1 MDTICGLIQWLCNSQ
16 KVSFAIDNDVL
27 NVSFLGLLFAT
38 LLVWGSGIQEL
49 TKTSEYLCSPGRT
62 SLFSSIYQNF
72 GIPDVGSYFSSAKE
86 LLDTMYF
93 FWIKTGGLYDFA
105 SPSMTC
111 LYRRKHTFSVSQT
124 KSNKGVEATLWDVP
138 QWRNQ
143 DTESKNQENQKRLLV
158 FNTHLDAYH
167 HAVANRR
174 AQIGEIL
181 DFMEDTM
188 QSIEKVEA
196 STMKGREDDSISVLS
211 ADNRESSRFNW
222 SHTAVLVVGDFNI
235 KAGSKE
241 YWETLEFVESRLA
254 STTSNGDNAWKDF
267 FASVDD
273 TDINDEDQHTYALQ
287 NSLALDQ
294 NAYGRI
300 DYIFGIQR
308 FGKPPKA
315 IESTPQKE
323 AESSRTFMPLNVVS
337 RLIRQEPIGEESSD
351 HYALVLEVIPAI

>member
-1 MDTICGLIQWLCNSQ
+1 M
-16 KVSFAIDNDVL
+16 
-27 NVSFLGLLFAT
+27 
-38 LLVWGSGIQEL
+38 
-49 TKTSEYLCSPGRT
+49 
-62 SLFSSIYQNF
+62 FSSIYQNYDIPVF
-72 GIPDVGSYFSSAKE
+72 GSFFSSTKE

-93 FWIKTGGLYDFA
+93 FWNKTGGLYDFA

-111 LYRRKHTFSVSQT
+111 LYRSKHTFSVSQT

-138 QWRNQ
+138 QWTNQ
-143 DTESKNQENQKRLLV
+143 DPEDKSQENRKRLLV

-188 QSIEKVEA
+188 QSIEKVQA
-196 STMKGREDDSISVLS
+196 STMKGREDHSISVIS
-211 ADNRESSRFNW
+211 TDNRENNRFDW

-254 STTSNGDNAWKDF
+254 STTSNVDNAWKDC
-267 FASVDD
+267 FATNDSDFD
-273 TDINDEDQHTYALQ
+273 DEDQHTYALQ

-323 AESSRTFMPLNVVS
+323 AKSSRTFMPLNVVS